1 MQIRESAWMENE
13 NSAKVESTQST
24 DTKET
29 KSSQSADATDA
40 TDTKGSSDE
49 RNAYGLTK
57 IVVWLP
63 IIFWI
68 GGWNICRIF
77 TKQWLKTK
85 KFTDVLYNTVKIYAE
100 SDKTGTFDR
109 FVYDDGNILKSRF
122 CVGTVFHVDF
132 TKFDDDLY
140 TKLLGGFQ
148 NSMKVLVA
156 AGDVIDTLVNSLTPS
171 KRYQISYVVCNF
183 MYLLVAAMHDDTFC
197 NMIEHTSDYYKMVCE
212 SHSAVYNEEDDNP
225 DDFW

>member
-1 MQIRESAWMENE
+1 MKHMPYIYEAMIE
-13 NSAKVESTQST
+13 
-24 DTKET
+24 D
-29 KSSQSADATDA
+29 
-40 TDTKGSSDE
+40 
-49 RNAYGLTK
+49 
-57 IVVWLP
+57 
-63 IIFWI
+63 
-68 GGWNICRIF
+68 
-77 TKQWLKTK
+77 K

-109 FVYDDGNILKSRF
+109 FVYDDDGNILKSRF

-148 NSMKVLVA
+148 NSMKVLVP

-197 NMIEHTSDYYKMVCE
+197 NMIEHASDYYKMVCE

>member
-1 MQIRESAWMENE
+1 M
-13 NSAKVESTQST
+13 K
-24 DTKET
+24 TKE
-29 KSSQSADATDA
+29 
-40 TDTKGSSDE
+40 
-49 RNAYGLTK
+49 
-57 IVVWLP
+57 
-63 IIFWI
+63 
-68 GGWNICRIF
+68 
-77 TKQWLKTK
+77 
-85 KFTDVLYNTVKIYAE
+85 FTDVLYNTVKIYAE

-148 NSMKVLVA
+148 NSMKVLVP